1 MARTEDEQ
9 NGPKMVA
16 MEMGKAG
23 GGGMSCFV
31 TNRKNNK
38 AFGRIVL
45 ARPQRTTKHFHLLC
59 LF

>member
-45 ARPQRTTKHFHLLC
+45 ARPQRTTKHFHL
-59 LF
+59 